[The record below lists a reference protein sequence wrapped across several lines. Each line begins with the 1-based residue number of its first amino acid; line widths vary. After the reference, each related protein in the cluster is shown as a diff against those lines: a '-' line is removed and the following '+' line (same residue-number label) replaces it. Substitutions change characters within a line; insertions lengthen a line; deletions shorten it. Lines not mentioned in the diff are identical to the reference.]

1 MAGMVKW
8 ASAHRCTKVNQL
20 ASLQRK
26 VSMASLDQKLGPTSL
41 ILSLIRESIARGPI
55 TGGDSWL
62 PKR

>member
-1 MAGMVKW
+1 MAGIVKW
-8 ASAHRCTKVNQL
+8 PSAHRCTKVI
-20 ASLQRK
+20 SLLRCQRK
-26 VSMASLDQKLGPTSL
+26 VSMASLDRKLGPTSL